1 MFDAGV
7 NFIRIGQYENSS
19 DYTSWDWV
27 ERKTRANIQSFRSS
41 MITSILSLR
50 MASISKSSC
59 STGIRSTLRP
69 VGPSARDH
77 HAGARK
83 FPQS

>member
-27 ERKTRANIQSFRSS
+27 ERRRENMPSFLNS
-41 MITSILSLR
+41 MITSTR
-50 MASISKSSC
+50 
-59 STGIRSTLRP
+59 
-69 VGPSARDH
+69 
-77 HAGARK
+77 
-83 FPQS
+83 